1 MGYDFSSPDIAFSST
16 TVFVLLAN
24 NINSEN
30 NETKTEIVSENVDK
44 GKSILG
50 APPKVEKKEIRNL
63 RIRRLTTKS
72 FNQRSRISVITVEL
86 QGILVQIATN
96 G

>member
-1 MGYDFSSPDIAFSST
+1 MLFRSIASSST

-30 NETKTEIVSENVDK
+30 NETKTEIASENVDK

-50 APPKVEKKEIRNL
+50 APPKVETKETRNL
-63 RIRRLTTKS
+63 RIRRSTTKS

-86 QGILVQIATN
+86 QGILVQIATS